1 MQSSRQSPLSFHGV
15 QGCSCPRGMDE
26 KVKEKVAE
34 EVQGVGRG
42 CNGCIT
48 AGSWRTGFSA
58 PTPQTLHDN
67 VIPFN
72 PSEPRKPWDVSGAA
86 PRRCS
91 LNPRSAQPVHLLS
104 LSLSFCFS
112 PFLSPLRLIIVLLL
126 TLFFTS
132 SRTFAPLLCVQLTP
146 GFFQSKPNACVRAC
160 MYVYRLESDQSIP
173 LVPAVKQIPR

>member
-1 MQSSRQSPLSFHGV
+1 M
-15 QGCSCPRGMDE
+15 
-26 KVKEKVAE
+26 KEKVAE
-34 EVQGVGRG
+34 EVQKVGRG

-104 LSLSFCFS
+104 LSFCFS

-146 GFFQSKPNACVRAC
+146 GFFQSKPNACVCAC
-160 MYVYRLESDQSIP
+160 MYVCISVGKRSEYTACARRETNSP
-173 LVPAVKQIPR
+173 VNGRFIPRLLLSVIFSVVR